1 MCFIEFIAYQCG
13 HPTASVLRPCP
24 VTTAGH
30 NFPVCSTAPYKQ
42 YFAETMCTVCERT
55 LHSRWVLIRE
65 CEHRWLHIRGACGC
79 EVSFP
84 GILYT
89 PRAIGGET
97 APSGPS
103 HPAASSRETDNASVS
118 VAGTPIEAE
127 PININKA
134 ASTTSESEARIPA
147 IFSEAITSS
156 GDRHIAI
163 RLPGLYAAEW
173 RDDHRAQ
180 HEAGHC
186 TCPIDPAPYEPE
198 VPHSELTAAEREK
211 VREWEQEVD
220 KQQEEASIAQAT
232 DNEADD
238 DTKRVAEITRL
249 FGSFNPSET
258 PTASSTHASAAPVV
272 VRSEVVVGA
281 PAAGRQGYPVQGQI
295 NNNNNNHPGGYSVWL
310 NIQQN
315 TMPHLTPATAYG
327 PPTSVLAQKGY
338 NAQPYAPAHINPPS
352 MPGYP
357 HHQGQPNPSLP
368 YGPYNPAYPTYATH
382 ATCTDTMPQSA
393 YNWGPPRRVPNMPGM
408 TQGPGPYRT
417 PGIIFTNPPSVAIP
431 PPRQQH
437 SHPHQAHHAREHVLP
452 RQDQHAYHPQQHHAA
467 LTEPPR
473 EPPHLGLPIGAGPEG
488 TSHMPPWEHCG
499 LRSLRGLSTA
509 ASVKDDGDDVDE
521 DKIENEDSEGQ
532 VEADDGK
539 ADNTGNNSDDEVIC
553 AKPPPL
559 PRRHSA
565 AT

>member
-13 HPTASVLRPCP
+13 HPSASVLRPCP
-24 VTTAGH
+24 LTTAGH
-30 NFPVCSTAPYKQ
+30 NFPVCSKAPYKQ
-42 YFAETMCTVCERT
+42 YFAETMCTVCERI

-84 GILYT
+84 GLLYT
-89 PRAIGGET
+89 PRAIGAEA
-97 APSGPS
+97 APSGTS
-103 HPAASSRETDNASVS
+103 HPPAASRETDNASVS
-118 VAGTPIEAE
+118 VAATPIEAE
-127 PININKA
+127 PVNTSKA
-134 ASTTSESEARIPA
+134 TSTTSESDARIPA

-156 GDRHIAI
+156 GDRHVAI
-163 RLPGLYAAEW
+163 RLPGLYAVEW

-198 VPHSELTAAEREK
+198 IPHSGLTAAEREK

-220 KQQEEASIAQAT
+220 KQQKDNWATQAT
-232 DNEADD
+232 DNEVDD

-249 FGSFNPSET
+249 FGSFNPGET
-258 PTASSTHASAAPVV
+258 STASSTCVSAAPVV

-281 PAAGRQGYPVQGQI
+281 PAAGRQEYPVQGQNI
-295 NNNNNNHPGGYSVWL
+295 QGQINNNHPGGYSVWL
-310 NIQQN
+310 QIPQN
-315 TMPHLTPATAYG
+315 TMPQLTPAIAYG
-327 PPTSVLAQKGY
+327 PPTSVPAQQGY
-338 NAQPYAPAHINPPS
+338 NTQPYPPALINRPS
-352 MPGYP
+352 MPAYP
-357 HHQGQPNPSLP
+357 HHQGQTNPSLP
-368 YGPYNPAYPTYATH
+368 YGIYNPAYPMYATH

-393 YNWGPPRRVPNMPGM
+393 YNWGPPRRLPSMPGM

-437 SHPHQAHHAREHVLP
+437 GHHHQAHHAREHIMQQQ
-452 RQDQHAYHPQQHHAA
+452 QDVGLLQ
-467 LTEPPR
+467 PPP

-488 TSHMPPWEHCG
+488 TSHMPAWEHCH
-499 LRSLRGLSTA
+499 LRSLRGLRTA
-509 ASVKDDGDDVDE
+509 ASAKKDANDVNK
-521 DKIENEDSEGQ
+521 DKIEIKDAEGQ
-532 VEADDGK
+532 LPDDGK
-539 ADNTGNNSDDEVIC
+539 SEVGY
-553 AKPPPL
+553 AKPPPP